1 VTLTLSADEVG
12 SWGWRVPFLAGLLVG
27 LAGLYVRRHIPE
39 LPHPK
44 ADADAGSPVWQALR
58 THWRTILRIAL
69 LNVINGVGFYVA
81 FVFLVTYMQTI
92 GKLSEAAALEINTVN
107 MIALLVMFPVAGWV
121 SDRIGRKPLLIAGI
135 GGLLVLSWP
144 LFWALDHPSSASW
157 NFAGQLGFAVLI
169 GLFGGALPVTM
180 VESTPREVRC
190 SAISVGYNLC
200 VGVLGGMTP
209 MVATWL
215 MQRTRDD
222 LAPAYYLMAAAL
234 ISLVIAVSLPKM
246 TKVEA

>member
-1 VTLTLSADEVG
+1 
-12 SWGWRVPFLAGLLVG
+12 
-27 LAGLYVRRHIPE
+27 
-39 LPHPK
+39 
-44 ADADAGSPVWQALR
+44 
-58 THWRTILRIAL
+58 LRIGL

-92 GKLSEAAALEINTVN
+92 GKRSEAAALEINTAN
-107 MIALLVMFPVAGWV
+107 MIALLAMFLVAGWV

-144 LFWALDHPSSASW
+144 RLWALHHPSSASW
-157 NFAGQLGFAVLI
+157 NFAGQFGFAVLILI

-180 VESTPREVRC
+180 VETTPREVRC

-200 VGVLGGMTP
+200 VGILGGMTP

-215 MQRTRDD
+215 MEQTRDD
-222 LAPAYYLMAAAL
+222 LAPAYYIMAAAL

-246 TKVEA
+246 TTAEA

>member
-1 VTLTLSADEVG
+1 
-12 SWGWRVPFLAGLLVG
+12 
-27 LAGLYVRRHIPE
+27 
-39 LPHPK
+39 
-44 ADADAGSPVWQALR
+44 
-58 THWRTILRIAL
+58 
-69 LNVINGVGFYVA
+69 
-81 FVFLVTYMQTI
+81 M
-92 GKLSEAAALEINTVN
+92 
-107 MIALLVMFPVAGWV
+107 
-121 SDRIGRKPLLIAGI
+121 
-135 GGLLVLSWP
+135 LSWP
-144 LFWALDHPSSASW
+144 LFWALHHPSSASW

-180 VESTPREVRC
+180 VETTPREVRC

-222 LAPAYYLMAAAL
+222 LAPAYYIMAAAL

-246 TKVEA
+246 TKAEA